1 MDEFEGFETKA
12 FVGRLLGKGDWT
24 GFMDKIKVHLH
35 LAAIPLAPLHRRLSS
50 AHHDFHPYGHA
61 ASWHP
66 LWCLPHQAANMLELI
81 TVLRAIFLSN
91 VMFGTQDVVPE
102 DSMKEEI
109 MDSIQKGN
117 FTMRILK
124 DQLQNILKMGP
135 VGQVMGMIPGFANN
149 MMPKVIVMSQMIT
162 LTVIMSLAVTLFVTA
177 VVKTKVKFML

>member
-1 MDEFEGFETKA
+1 
-12 FVGRLLGKGDWT
+12 
-24 GFMDKIKVHLH
+24 
-35 LAAIPLAPLHRRLSS
+35 
-50 AHHDFHPYGHA
+50 
-61 ASWHP
+61 
-66 LWCLPHQAANMLELI
+66 
-81 TVLRAIFLSN
+81 
-91 VMFGTQDVVPE
+91 MFGTQDVVPE